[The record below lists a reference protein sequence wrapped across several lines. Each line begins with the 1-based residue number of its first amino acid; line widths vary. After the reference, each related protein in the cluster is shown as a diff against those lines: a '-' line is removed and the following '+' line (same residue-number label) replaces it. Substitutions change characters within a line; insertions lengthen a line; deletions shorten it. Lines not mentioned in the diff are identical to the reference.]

1 MNAINHE
8 NGGLATSVSICIRL
22 VEYCHCHENCCI
34 CEFSC
39 QDECLLI
46 SEVTGKVVKAEG

>member
-1 MNAINHE
+1 MNARNHE
-8 NGGLATSVSICIRL
+8 NGGLATSVSICIRV

-39 QDECLLI
+39 QFI